1 MRWLLD
7 NNLSVQL
14 VDLLS
19 EAGHDVAHVRSYGM
33 QSASD
38 QEVLERARQ
47 EDRVLVSADTDSVES
62 LPARARRHP
71 RCCFYDSAQ
80 DGGRRVKLSSCL
92 PTSKISL
99 LNSRLGVSWSSTS
112 AQFACGGCRS
122 DDYLEVLPRL
132 CSGRTMT
139 TIE

>member
-47 EDRVLVSADTDSVES
+47 EDRVLVSADTDFGRILARSGATAPSV
-62 LPARARRHP
+62 LLLRQRT
-71 RCCFYDSAQ
+71 
-80 DGGRRVKLSSCL
+80 GRRPQSQALLVLANLEDLAAQLEIGCL
-92 PTSKISL
+92 VVLDERTVRVR
-99 LNSRLGVSWSSTS
+99 RLPI
-112 AQFACGGCRS
+112 R
-122 DDYLEVLPRL
+122 
-132 CSGRTMT
+132 
-139 TIE
+139 